1 MITFTYS
8 ANEQSTNVI
17 VLGHFLRHF
26 QPRTYWEEVPCD
38 RRCGEA
44 SEHIVRA
51 AEMSEVGAG
60 HGLTSALTPH

>member
-8 ANEQSTNVI
+8 VREQSTNVI
-17 VLGHFLRHF
+17 ALGHF

-38 RRCGEA
+38 CRCGEA
-44 SEHIVRA
+44 SKHIVRA